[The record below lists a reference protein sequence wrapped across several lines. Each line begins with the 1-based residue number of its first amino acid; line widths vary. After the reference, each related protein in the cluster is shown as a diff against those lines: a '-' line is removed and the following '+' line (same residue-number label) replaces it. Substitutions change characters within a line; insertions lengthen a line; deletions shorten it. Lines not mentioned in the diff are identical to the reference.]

1 MKHLLLMIVSALC
14 LNTSAL
20 AKVTVEDAI
29 ESNRPYAEA
38 NGAVHIPPDDRG
50 LSGAEFDPDASENGE
65 FGTWAT
71 FTGNPYY
78 IESSIMFKGDP
89 TGQQCSPKGSY
100 GSQDYEDCTH
110 VGNGDFDCD
119 IRTKYYECE

>member
-1 MKHLLLMIVSALC
+1 MKTHYLLIPALC
-14 LNTSAL
+14 LSAISQ
-20 AKVTVEDAI
+20 AKVTYDDAL
-29 ESNRPYAEA
+29 ESNKPYESA
-38 NGAVHIPPDDRG
+38 NAAVHNPPDNEG
-50 LSGAEFDPDASENGE
+50 LTEAEEPIENQGE

-78 IESSIMFKGDP
+78 IDSSMMFKGDP

>member
-1 MKHLLLMIVSALC
+1 MLYKYLLIPVLC
-14 LNTSAL
+14 FSSGVY
-20 AKVTVEDAI
+20 AKVTYDDAI
-29 ESNRPYAEA
+29 ESNRPYTEA
-38 NGAVHIPPDDRG
+38 NASVHNQWDDSG
-50 LSGAEFDPDASENGE
+50 LSDAEQPDEGESGE
-65 FGTWAT
+65 FGTWAA

-78 IESSIMFKGDP
+78 IESSMMFKGDP

-119 IRTKYYECE
+119 IRTKYYKCE

>member
-1 MKHLLLMIVSALC
+1 MKTHYLLIPALC
-14 LNTSAL
+14 LSAIAQ
-20 AKVTVEDAI
+20 AKVTYDDAL
-29 ESNRPYAEA
+29 ESNKPYESA
-38 NGAVHIPPDDRG
+38 NAAVHNPPDNEG
-50 LSGAEFDPDASENGE
+50 LTEAEEPIENQGV

-78 IESSIMFKGDP
+78 IDSSMMFKGDP

>member
-1 MKHLLLMIVSALC
+1 MKTHYLLIPALC
-14 LNTSAL
+14 LSAIAQ
-20 AKVTVEDAI
+20 AKVTYDDAL
-29 ESNRPYAEA
+29 ESNKPYESA
-38 NGAVHIPPDDRG
+38 NAAVHNPPDNEG
-50 LSGAEFDPDASENGE
+50 LTEAEEPIENQGE
-65 FGTWAT
+65 FGTWVT

-78 IESSIMFKGDP
+78 IDSSMMFKGDP

-119 IRTKYYECE
+119 IRTKYYECK

>member
-1 MKHLLLMIVSALC
+1 MKTQYLLIPALC
-14 LNTSAL
+14 LSTTVH
-20 AKVTVEDAI
+20 AKVTYDDAL
-29 ESNRPYAEA
+29 ESSKPYESA
-38 NGAVHIPPDDRG
+38 NAAVHNPPDTKG
-50 LSGAEFDPDASENGE
+50 LTDAEFDPDASESGE
-65 FGTWAT
+65 FGTWAA

-78 IESSIMFKGDP
+78 IDSSMMFKGDP